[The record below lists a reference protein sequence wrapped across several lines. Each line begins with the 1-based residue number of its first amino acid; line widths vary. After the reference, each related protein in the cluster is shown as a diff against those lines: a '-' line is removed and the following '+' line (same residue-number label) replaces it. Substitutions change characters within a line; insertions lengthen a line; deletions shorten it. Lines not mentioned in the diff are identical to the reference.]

1 MRFFGESAARLCRPS
16 TAMPRT
22 VSAAQLAALQRHPDR
37 VRNICIL
44 AHVDH
49 GKTTLA
55 DALVASNGVISPRL
69 AGRLRYLDSRP
80 DEQRRGITMK
90 SSAIALHHTDPAGQH
105 QLVNLIDSPGHV
117 DFSSEVST
125 AVRLCDGALVLV
137 DVVEGVCAQ
146 TEVVL
151 RQAWTEGIRPVLVL
165 NKIDRLVLELG
176 LTPLSAHVHLTQVL
190 EQVNAVMAELF
201 TTEFLERPAAAPR
214 PDPSPAD
221 AEQDPA
227 TRDVSDWSTGLEDAD
242 DSSVYFSPDAG
253 NVLFA
258 SAYDGWGFGIR
269 HFSRIYSEKLGIR
282 EEVLNKTLWG
292 DFYLN
297 AKTKRIMKGAQ
308 EKAKVPLFVQ
318 FILQN
323 VWAAYEAIAVRRDK
337 DMTEKIISRLKLT
350 VSPRDMRST
359 DPRVQLQAVFSQWL
373 PLAPAVLDM
382 VVARLPAASSLS
394 EERAERLLAG
404 RGVEF
409 DQLPDE
415 TRALRELFT
424 RCDAAEEAPVIVFVS
439 KMVAVDRSELP
450 ENRARPLTAEEME
463 RRREEARRRHAERA
477 AAAAAAA
484 AEGTP
489 DNDASAGVPLSEEQ
503 VAALRQSAAAAEQT
517 PEPAAADPK
526 EVFVA
531 FARVFSGTLRPG
543 RRLLVLG
550 PKHDPAAALQELAA
564 AGAVATAAS
573 LAELAA
579 GQHITECTVGPLYL
593 LMGRA
598 LEELTEAPAG
608 CVVGIGGLADHVLK
622 SATLASTPACPAF
635 SELSSAVVP
644 IVRVA
649 VEPARPA
656 DLPRLVAGLRLLNQA
671 DGCVRVTVQE
681 SGEHVLTT
689 AGEVHLQRCLDDLRE
704 RFAGVEI
711 NASEP
716 IVPFRETIVEPPK
729 TDMVNEAIEERAEDP
744 ESTGGLVEVTT
755 PGRRAVLAVR
765 AVPLPTEATELLD
778 ANAELLASLL
788 RRRQRET
795 AETDAAAGRLRQLS
809 ESAADGEADGEPEKS
824 ETELSEKNRRE
835 LHELLGREQRA
846 APAAAAVS
854 WSRARRCRD
863 ELRRRLA
870 AADSPLVP
878 LVDRVWS
885 FGPRRCGPNLLI
897 NATSEYSRPSVW
909 EPSAEGASDPTGP
922 MAAFDDSVVHGFQLA
937 TAAGPLCEEP
947 MRGVC
952 FLVESLTLQPADEE
966 DGVGA
971 HGPLSGQIMS
981 AVSTACRRAFQAQ
994 PQRLMAAMYRCQVQV
1009 TGQALGRMYS
1019 VIGRRGGRILHGD
1032 RNEGSHSF
1040 SVTAYVPVVESF
1052 RLAQELRKGTSG
1064 LALPQLVFS
1073 HWETLDTDPFW
1084 VPTTEEEYLL
1094 YGQKA
1099 DTENAARRHMN
1110 AVRRRK
1116 GLAVDE
1122 KIVEFGEKQ
1131 RTLARKK

>member
-1 MRFFGESAARLCRPS
+1 
-16 TAMPRT
+16 
-22 VSAAQLAALQRHPDR
+22 
-37 VRNICIL
+37 
-44 AHVDH
+44 
-49 GKTTLA
+49 
-55 DALVASNGVISPRL
+55 
-69 AGRLRYLDSRP
+69 
-80 DEQRRGITMK
+80 
-90 SSAIALHHTDPAGQH
+90 
-105 QLVNLIDSPGHV
+105 
-117 DFSSEVST
+117 
-125 AVRLCDGALVLV
+125 
-137 DVVEGVCAQ
+137 
-146 TEVVL
+146 
-151 RQAWTEGIRPVLVL
+151 
-165 NKIDRLVLELG
+165 
-176 LTPLSAHVHLTQVL
+176 
-190 EQVNAVMAELF
+190 MAELF
-201 TTEFLERPAAAPR
+201 TTEFLERPSAAPR
-214 PDPSPAD
+214 PDPADQPAS
-221 AEQDPA
+221 DPQPEDLS
-227 TRDVSDWSTGLEDAD
+227 TRDVSDWATGLEDVD
-242 DSSVYFSPDAG
+242 DSNVYFSPDAG

-258 SAYDGWGFGIR
+258 SAYDGWGFGIH

-282 EEVLNKTLWG
+282 REVLNKTLWG

-297 AKTKRIMKGAQ
+297 TKTKRIMKGAQ

-323 VWAAYEAIAVRRDK
+323 IWAVYEAIAVRRDK
-337 DMTEKIISRLKLT
+337 DMTEKIVSSLKLT
-350 VSPRDMRST
+350 VSSRDMRST
-359 DPRVQLQAVFSQWL
+359 DSRVQLQAVFSQWL
-373 PLAPAVLDM
+373 PLAPAALDM
-382 VVARLPAASSLS
+382 VVNRLPAAASLS
-394 EERAERLLAG
+394 TERAERLLTG

-424 RCDAAEEAPVIVFVS
+424 RCDAADDAPVIVFVS
-439 KMVAVDRSELP
+439 KMVAVDRGELP

-484 AEGTP
+484 ATAGTADGPP
-489 DNDASAGVPLSEEQ
+489 DNDASNGVPLTEEQ
-503 VAALRQSAAAAEQT
+503 VAALRQTAAAAPAEQET
-517 PEPAAADPK
+517 EPTAADPR

-550 PKHDPAAALQELAA
+550 PKHDPAAALQELSE
-564 AGAVATAAS
+564 AGTVATAAS

-579 GQHITECTVGPLYL
+579 GQHITECEVGSLYL

-598 LEELTEAPAG
+598 LEELSEAPAG

-622 SATLASTPACPAF
+622 SATLSSTPACPAF

-656 DLPRLVAGLRLLNQA
+656 DMPRLVAGLRLLNQA
-671 DGCVRVTVQE
+671 DACVRVTVQE

-704 RFAGVEI
+704 RFAGIEI

-729 TDMVNEAIEERAEDP
+729 TDMVNEAIEERTEDP
-744 ESTGGLVEVTT
+744 ESNGGRVEVTT
-755 PGRRAVLAVR
+755 PSRRVTLAVR
-765 AVPLPTEATELLD
+765 AVPLPADATELLD
-778 ANAELLASLL
+778 SSSELLSGLL
-788 RRRQRET
+788 RRRQKE
-795 AETDAAAGRLRQLS
+795 AADPDPATGRLRQLS
-809 ESAADGEADGEPEKS
+809 ESAGAGDGEPEKS
-824 ETELSEKNRRE
+824 ETELSEKSRRE
-835 LHELLGREQRA
+835 LHELMGREQRT
-846 APAAAAVS
+846 PAAAVS

-863 ELRRRLA
+863 ELRRRLTA
-870 AADSPLVP
+870 AESELAP

-897 NATSEYSRPSVW
+897 NATGEYSRPSVW
-909 EPSAEGASDPTGP
+909 EPQPAEAASDPAP
-922 MAAFDDSVVHGFQLA
+922 PLAAFDDSVVHGFQLA

-952 FLVESLTLQPADEE
+952 FVVESLTLHPAEE
-966 DGVGA
+966 EEPGGV
-971 HGPLSGQIMS
+971 HGPLSGQILS
-981 AVSTACRRAFQAQ
+981 AVSAACRRAFQAQ
-994 PQRLMAAMYRCQVQV
+994 PQRLMAAMYQCQVQV

-1019 VIGRRGGRILHGD
+1019 VIGRRGGRVVHGD

-1052 RLAQELRKGTSG
+1052 MLTQELRKETSG
-1064 LALPQLVFS
+1064 LAAPQLVFS